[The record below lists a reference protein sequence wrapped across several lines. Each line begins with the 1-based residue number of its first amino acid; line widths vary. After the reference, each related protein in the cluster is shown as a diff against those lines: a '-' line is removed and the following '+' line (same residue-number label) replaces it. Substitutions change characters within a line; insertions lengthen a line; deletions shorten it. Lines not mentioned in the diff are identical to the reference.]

1 MEDSQYKT
9 IEEQALQIVGVLNKL
24 KEEIESY
31 RDVKIETQQSLDSFD
46 ALLDAIANAAEQLS
60 NTANDLKNSD
70 YIELHKKLS
79 EKTEL
84 LTAACDNMQ
93 QNLEVIPGQVE
104 TMLESQCT
112 KQDEARSVLV
122 SQIERALKAD
132 SNLREA
138 TQQEMEE
145 ACESVIN
152 KFNELPTVIA
162 ASLGI
167 HDAKQAEKDKELS
180 ERISSLEQIILRI
193 DRNTQKG
200 FGKERG

>member
-84 LTAACDNMQ
+84 LTTACDNMQ

-104 TMLESQCT
+104 TMLESQCA